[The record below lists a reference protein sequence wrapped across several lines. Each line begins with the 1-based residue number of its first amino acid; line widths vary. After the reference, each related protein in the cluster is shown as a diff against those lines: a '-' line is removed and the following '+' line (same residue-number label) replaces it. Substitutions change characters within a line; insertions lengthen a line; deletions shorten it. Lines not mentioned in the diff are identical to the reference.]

1 LKLCAVSTS
10 GIKEKSEDFH
20 MNDIDRLA
28 QRVAALEKR
37 VGSEELIDK
46 KDRNENQTASTRDVL
61 ASEIE
66 ALEKRLLAEDEE
78 EKEEAPDVKVEEVE
92 AKKSSDEKDLP
103 QDEDKTEKKA
113 SIVDPSGIEESITQD
128 YLTEVEDL
136 AHGEELTTGDSVLD
150 VAPTG
155 YTARLKNASARLDKV
170 ASYLEKTGRTEMA
183 LRIDK
188 IADAV
193 DARIAKF
200 TK

>member
-1 LKLCAVSTS
+1 
-10 GIKEKSEDFH
+10 

-46 KDRNENQTASTRDVL
+46 ADRKEASERDFL

-66 ALEKRLLAEDEE
+66 ALEKRLAADEE
-78 EKEEAPDVKVEEVE
+78 VKPDVKEDEKTSADDEKVEE
-92 AKKSSDEKDLP
+92 KDEK
-103 QDEDKTEKKA
+103 TA

-150 VAPTG
+150 VAPTEFV
-155 YTARLKNASARLDKV
+155 ARLKNASARLDRV
-170 ASYLEKTGRTEMA
+170 ASYLEKTGRTAEAM
-183 LRIDK
+183 RIDK

>member
-1 LKLCAVSTS
+1 
-10 GIKEKSEDFH
+10 

-46 KDRNENQTASTRDVL
+46 ADRKEASERDFL

-66 ALEKRLLAEDEE
+66 ALEKRLAADEE
-78 EKEEAPDVKVEEVE
+78 ETDVNEEEKTSAEEEKVEE
-92 AKKSSDEKDLP
+92 KDEK
-103 QDEDKTEKKA
+103 TA
-113 SIVDPSGIEESITQD
+113 SIVDPSGIEEQITQD

-150 VAPTG
+150 VAPTEFV
-155 YTARLKNASARLDKV
+155 ARLKNASARLDRV
-170 ASYLEKTGRTEMA
+170 ASYLEQTGRTAEAM
-183 LRIDK
+183 RIDK